1 MEKILELSGDFNF
14 LFSVIEEPYDED
26 NIFKFELFDSNIN
39 NEKFDIKQYDLRFS
53 LINEEILELC
63 DSFDTNNIIEIIDA
77 LCDILYV
84 VGGAKVYF
92 NFDNTY
98 IKNII
103 NDIDDVNNID
113 NNNTT
118 DFDTIGFNYHKS
130 FEIIKYYIEKINIDR
145 VLLSIITNNNKIKMD
160 LKYIN
165 NYNRKLDSII
175 EIVFEISTLLNIN
188 IMDYFKIVHDS
199 NMSKM
204 CSTKYIAELSVE
216 HYKTDNRYKTPAFKI
231 VNFKYIDYYIIYD
244 IETNKILKN
253 INYTK
258 VKFF

>member
-1 MEKILELSGDFNF
+1 MDEILELTGDFNF
-14 LFSVIEEPYDED
+14 LFGVIKEPYDED
-26 NIFKFELFDSNIN
+26 EAFKIELFDSNIN
-39 NEKFDIKQYDLRFS
+39 NENFNVKQYDLRFS

-63 DSFDTNNIIEIIDA
+63 DAFDTNNIIEVIDA

-98 IKNII
+98 INNII
-103 NDIDDVNNID
+103 NDIDSIE

-118 DFDTIGFNYHKS
+118 EFDTIGFNYHKS

-145 VLLSIITNNNKIKMD
+145 ILLSIITNNNKIEID
-160 LKYIN
+160 LKHIN
-165 NYNRKLDSII
+165 SYNRKLDSII
-175 EIVFEISTLLNIN
+175 EIVFEISTLLDIN
-188 IMDYFKIVHDS
+188 IMHYFKIVHDS

-204 CSTKYIAELSVE
+204 CSTKYIAELSVD
-216 HYKTDNRYKTPAFKI
+216 HYKTDDRYKTPAFKI
-231 VNFKYIDYYIIYD
+231 VNYKDLDYYIIYD